1 MESKYGSRKK
11 PTSNRGFMAAALASF
26 LAGGALV
33 GYVVWYNVVDDD
45 DAAQV
50 AAAEAPPAL
59 PDAPAIEGE
68 AAATPED
75 GVTASPSPLADAVAA
90 LEEGDAEGAAEAV
103 TRVVDQQGGID
114 QRLAAAEQRLAR
126 LDLQAQ
132 AAAGNAARAE
142 GLLIAFATR
151 RAVERGAELGY
162 LADQL
167 RLRFSDQW
175 PNAVNNIITFARD
188 PIRIDNLTARLD
200 GLGPQLVQR
209 NEGMSWGRVQREIG
223 ELFVVRRESTPSPQP
238 ERRLE
243 RARIALSQGRYQ
255 NAIDEIAGM
264 PGAAEAESWIADAER
279 YRDAMAALEVIETAA
294 VLDQSGLRDG
304 VGNVVGQPSPIEEP
318 ED

>member
-1 MESKYGSRKK
+1 MESKYGSRRK
-11 PTSNRGFMAAALASF
+11 PASTGRLMLAALASF
-26 LAGGALV
+26 VIGGALV
-33 GYVVWYNVVDDD
+33 GYTVWYNLSESEPEVVASED
-45 DAAQV
+45 
-50 AAAEAPPAL
+50 APPAL
-59 PDAPAIEGE
+59 PDAAPIE
-68 AAATPED
+68 TPEANASP
-75 GVTASPSPLADAVAA
+75 TAAPSPLAEAVAA
-90 LEEGDAEGAAEAV
+90 LEEGDAQGAAEAV

-175 PNAVNNIITFARD
+175 PVAVRTIISFSRD

-200 GLGPQLVQR
+200 GLAPALVER
-209 NEGMSWGRVQREIG
+209 DEGMSWARLQRELG
-223 ELFVVRRESTPSPQP
+223 ELFVIRRESTPSPQP
-238 ERRLE
+238 ELRLQ
-243 RARIALSQGRYQ
+243 RARTALEQGRYQ
-255 NAIDEIAGM
+255 NAIDEIKAM

-279 YRDAMAALEVIETAA
+279 FMRVMEALETIETAA
-294 VLDQSGLRDG
+294 VLNQGGLRDG
-304 VGNVVGQPSPIEEP
+304 AGNRVNQPGAGEE
-318 ED
+318 EDGN

>member
-11 PTSNRGFMAAALASF
+11 PTSLKGVALATLGSF
-26 LAGGALV
+26 LIGGALV
-33 GYVVWYNVVDDD
+33 GYVVWHNFGSEEET
-45 DAAQV
+45 AAV
-50 AAAEAPPAL
+50 ASDTPPAL
-59 PDAPAIEGE
+59 PNAPVIEGDAE
-68 AAATPED
+68 TVPTGEII
-75 GVTASPSPLADAVAA
+75 ASPSPLADAVAA
-90 LEEGDAEGAAEAV
+90 LEGEDAEVAAEAV
-103 TRVVDQQGGID
+103 NRVVDQQGGID

-175 PNAVNNIITFARD
+175 PNAVSRIITFARE

-200 GLGPQLVQR
+200 GLGPELVER
-209 NEGMSWGRVQREIG
+209 DEGMSWERVQREIG

-238 ERRLE
+238 ELRLE
-243 RARIALSQGRYQ
+243 RARTALEQGRYQ
-255 NAIDEIAGM
+255 NAIDEIKGM
-264 PGAAEAESWIADAER
+264 PGAEAADNWIADAER
-279 YRDAMAALEVIETAA
+279 YRDAMEALEVIETAA

-304 VGNVVGQPSPIEEP
+304 AGNVVRQPSPIEQA
-318 ED
+318 D